1 MRRGIFAL
9 LALPAFAAT
18 VPAGTEFSV
27 RLKDKIASESTAVGA
42 TVHADLIAP
51 AVVDGKIVIPAGAAL
66 SGTVKQVKPANGTTR
81 AEAQLSFTEISMGAY
96 KTRIDA
102 VVKTLENARET
113 VDDKGVI
120 IGIDGSTTA
129 SSRID
134 QGITKLG
141 ASDRFAGLA
150 GIIQGAKQALNIQ
163 DANPNI
169 DYDAGVEFTLRLTA
183 PADWQGPAQGPE
195 ANLKP
200 FPNQAGLADLV
211 NQQPFRTV
219 AADPPKPSDLTNLM
233 FIATEAELRAAF
245 EKAGW
250 AAAAQLNATSKLET
264 ARALIEDRGYKE
276 GPMSVL
282 MLDGKPPDLALQK
295 GNNTFSQRDHLRI
308 FRREG
313 TFDGKPVWVCSST
326 HDIGI
331 AFSDRDHTFIH
342 KVDSNIDAERAKV
355 VNDLLFTGLVK
366 SLALVDRPQVPTEAS
381 NATGDTL
388 HTDGRMAVLLF

>member
-1 MRRGIFAL
+1 MRPGIFAL
-9 LALPAFAAT
+9 IALPALAAT

-42 TVHADLIAP
+42 AVHADLIAP
-51 AVVDGKIVIPAGAAL
+51 VVADGKIVIPAGALL

-81 AEAQLSFTEISMGAY
+81 AEMQLSFTDISMGAY
-96 KTRIDA
+96 KTKINA

-120 IGIDGSTTA
+120 EGIDGASTY
-129 SSRID
+129 SSRIN

-141 ASDRFAGLA
+141 GSDRFAGLA
-150 GIIQGAKQALNIQ
+150 GILQGAKQALNIQ
-163 DANPNI
+163 DANANI
-169 DYDAGVEFTLRLTA
+169 DYDAGIEFTLKLTSA
-183 PADWQGPAQGPE
+183 ADWQGPAQGPE

-200 FPNQAGLADLV
+200 FPDQAALAGLV

-219 AADPPKPSDLTNLM
+219 AAEPPKPSDLTNLM
-233 FIATEAELRAAF
+233 FIATESELRAAF

-250 AAAAQLNATSKLET
+250 ATASSLNATSKLET

-282 MLDGKPPDLALQK
+282 MLDGNPPALSLQK
-295 GNNTFSQRDHLRI
+295 GNNTFSQRHHLRI
-308 FRREG
+308 FRRDG
-313 TFDGKPVWVCSST
+313 TVDGKPVWVCSST

-331 AFSDRDHTFIH
+331 DFSERDRTFIH
-342 KVDSNIDAERAKV
+342 KVDPNIDAERAKV

-381 NATGDTL
+381 NATGDAL